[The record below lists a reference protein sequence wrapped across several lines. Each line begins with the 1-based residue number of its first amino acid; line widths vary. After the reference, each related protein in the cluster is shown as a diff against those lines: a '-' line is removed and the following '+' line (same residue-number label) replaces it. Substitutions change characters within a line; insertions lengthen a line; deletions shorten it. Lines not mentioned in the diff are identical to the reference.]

1 MKTDQNKQRTIKNNG
16 CEEDMKNKTTSIID
30 IIIKEID
37 NLMEQ
42 ATKEKSHYYVKSVL
56 EKCKSVIKLQAKE
69 LERVNRQRTIEQ
81 GAWEE
86 VKKYQD
92 EIAKLR
98 RQNSGLLDT
107 ITAMEMR
114 ERETIV
120 ILNKENKRLRE
131 IIKKGGYDEK
141 E

>member
-56 EKCKSVIKLQAKE
+56 EKCKSVIKLQSEEIKI
-69 LERVNRQRTIEQ
+69 LWKHNRQRAE
-81 GAWEE
+81 
-86 VKKYQD
+86 
-92 EIAKLR
+92 EIAKLHIYGDTYKKDYHDMKDER
-98 RQNSGLLDT
+98 DDLKKELKQCQDCSGYCLYLKQE
-107 ITAMEMR
+107 IK
-114 ERETIV
+114 
-120 ILNKENKRLRE
+120 ILKEKNYE
-131 IIKKGGYDEK
+131 Y
-141 E
+141 